1 MVVEIVT
8 NPYYLSTKNTRINV
22 LAQVREFKKTLESY
36 GVGYKV
42 VELDDEHKEFLYEI
56 MDEDYYKLVRF
67 KGPMPDSFE
76 QLLEEPKFMRNAF
89 VIDKAKLK
97 IGFVNSEEDPY
108 SMSVFKPR
116 SMRNITRMDNLSTA
130 YYERGIS

>member
-42 VELDDEHKEFLYEI
+42 VELDDEHKEFLFDI

-116 SMRNITRMDNLSTA
+116 SMRNITRMDNLSAA

>member
-1 MVVEIVT
+1 MVVEIVM
-8 NPYYLSTKNTRINV
+8 NPYYSATRNTRINV
-22 LAQVREFKKTLESY
+22 ISQVREFKKTLESY
-36 GVGYKV
+36 GVSYEV
-42 VELDDEHKEFLYEI
+42 VELNDEHKEFLFDI

-89 VIDKAKLK
+89 VIDRAKLK

-116 SMRNITRMDNLSTA
+116 AIRNVTRMDNLSTA
-130 YYERGIS
+130 YYERGVS

>member
-1 MVVEIVT
+1 MAVEIIM
-8 NPYYLSTKNTRINV
+8 NPYYSAIRNTRINV
-22 LAQVREFKKTLESY
+22 MAQVREFKKTLESY
-36 GVGYKV
+36 GVGYKI

-56 MDEDYYKLVRF
+56 MEEDYYKLVRF

-76 QLLEEPKFMRNAF
+76 EMLENPEFMRNSF
-89 VIDKAKLK
+89 VIDRDKFK

-116 SMRNITRMDNLSTA
+116 AMRNVTRMDNLSTA

>member
-42 VELDDEHKEFLYEI
+42 VELNDEHKEFLYDI

-67 KGPMPDSFE
+67 KGPMPESFE
-76 QLLEEPKFMRNAF
+76 ELLEKPEFMRN
-89 VIDKAKLK
+89 VIVVDRDKLK

-116 SMRNITRMDNLSTA
+116 AMRNVTRMDNLSTA
-130 YYERGIS
+130 YYGRGVS

>member
-42 VELDDEHKEFLYEI
+42 VELDDEHKEFLFDI

-130 YYERGIS
+130 YHERGIS

>member
-1 MVVEIVT
+1 MAVEIIM
-8 NPYYLSTKNTRINV
+8 NPYYSAMRNTRINV
-22 LAQVREFKKTLESY
+22 MAQVREFKKTLESY
-36 GVGYKV
+36 GVGYEV
-42 VELDDEHKEFLYEI
+42 VELNDEHKEFLIDI

-67 KGPMPDSFE
+67 KVPMPSSFE
-76 QLLEEPKFMRNAF
+76 ELLEKPEFMRN
-89 VIDKAKLK
+89 VIVVDMDKLK

-130 YYERGIS
+130 YYERGVS

>member
-1 MVVEIVT
+1 LVVEIVT

-56 MDEDYYKLVRF
+56 MEEDYYKLVRF

-76 QLLEEPKFMRNAF
+76 EMLEKPKFMRNAF

>member
-42 VELDDEHKEFLYEI
+42 VELDDEHKEFLFDI

>member
-42 VELDDEHKEFLYEI
+42 VELDDEHKEFLYDI

-76 QLLEEPKFMRNAF
+76 EMLEKPKFMRNAF

-116 SMRNITRMDNLSTA
+116 AMRNVTRMDNLSTA

>member
-56 MDEDYYKLVRF
+56 MEEDYYKLVRF

-116 SMRNITRMDNLSTA
+116 AMRNITRMDNLSTA

>member
-8 NPYYLSTKNTRINV
+8 NTYYLSTKNTRINV

-42 VELDDEHKEFLYEI
+42 VELDDEHKEFLFDI

>member
-36 GVGYKV
+36 GVCYKV
-42 VELDDEHKEFLYEI
+42 VELDNEHKEFLYEI
-56 MDEDYYKLVRF
+56 MEEDYYKLVRF

-130 YYERGIS
+130 YYGRGIS

>member
-1 MVVEIVT
+1 LVVEIVT

-42 VELDDEHKEFLYEI
+42 VELDDEHKEFLFDI

>member
-1 MVVEIVT
+1 MAVEIIM
-8 NPYYLSTKNTRINV
+8 NSYYLSTKNTRINV

-42 VELDDEHKEFLYEI
+42 VELDDEHKEFLFDI

-67 KGPMPDSFE
+67 KGPMPSSFE
-76 QLLEEPKFMRNAF
+76 ELLEKPEFMRNVI
-89 VIDKAKLK
+89 VIDRDKFK

-116 SMRNITRMDNLSTA
+116 TMKRSSILDNLSTV

>member
-42 VELDDEHKEFLYEI
+42 VELNDEHKEFLYEI

>member
-1 MVVEIVT
+1 MAVEIVT

-42 VELDDEHKEFLYEI
+42 VELDDEHKEFLFDI

>member
-42 VELDDEHKEFLYEI
+42 VELGDEHKEFLFDI

-67 KGPMPDSFE
+67 KRPMPDSFE

>member
-22 LAQVREFKKTLESY
+22 LAQVREFKKTLDSY

>member
-1 MVVEIVT
+1 LVVEIVT

-56 MDEDYYKLVRF
+56 MEEDYYKLVRF

>member
-22 LAQVREFKKTLESY
+22 LAQVREFKKTLGSY

-42 VELDDEHKEFLYEI
+42 VELDDEHKEFLFDI

>member
-1 MVVEIVT
+1 LVVEIVT

-56 MDEDYYKLVRF
+56 MEEDYYKLVRF

-76 QLLEEPKFMRNAF
+76 EMLEKPEFMRNSF
-89 VIDKAKLK
+89 VIDRDKFK

-116 SMRNITRMDNLSTA
+116 TMKRTSILDSLSTV

>member
-1 MVVEIVT
+1 MVVEVVM

-22 LAQVREFKKTLESY
+22 LAQVREFKKTLDSY

-56 MDEDYYKLVRF
+56 LEEDYYKLVRF

-76 QLLEEPKFMRNAF
+76 EMLEKPEFMRNSF
-89 VIDKAKLK
+89 VIDRDRFK

>member
-36 GVGYKV
+36 GVVYKV

-56 MDEDYYKLVRF
+56 MEDDYYKLVRF

-76 QLLEEPKFMRNAF
+76 EMLEKPEFMRNAF

>member
-42 VELDDEHKEFLYEI
+42 VELGDEHKEFLYEI
-56 MDEDYYKLVRF
+56 MEEDYYKLVRF

>member
-42 VELDDEHKEFLYEI
+42 VELDDEHKEFLFDI

-76 QLLEEPKFMRNAF
+76 QLLEDPKFMRNAF

>member
-1 MVVEIVT
+1 MAVEIVT

-56 MDEDYYKLVRF
+56 MEEDYYKLVRF

-116 SMRNITRMDNLSTA
+116 SMRNISRMDNLSTA

>member
-56 MDEDYYKLVRF
+56 MEEDYYKLVRF
-67 KGPMPDSFE
+67 KGPMPNSFE
-76 QLLEEPKFMRNAF
+76 EMLEKPEFMRNSF
-89 VIDKAKLK
+89 VIDRDRFK

>member
-1 MVVEIVT
+1 MVVEIVM
-8 NPYYLSTKNTRINV
+8 NPYYSAIRNTRINV
-22 LAQVREFKKTLESY
+22 MAQVGEFKKTLDSY

-56 MDEDYYKLVRF
+56 MEEDYYKLVRC

-76 QLLEEPKFMRNAF
+76 EMLEKPEFMRNSF
-89 VIDKAKLK
+89 VIDRDRFK

-116 SMRNITRMDNLSTA
+116 IMRNVTRMDNLSTA
-130 YYERGIS
+130 YYERGVS

>member
-36 GVGYKV
+36 GVEYKV
-42 VELDDEHKEFLYEI
+42 VELDDEHKEFLFDI

>member
-116 SMRNITRMDNLSTA
+116 SMRNITRMDNLSAA